1 MNVAAAIILK
11 VNKRETESN
20 CHLRV
25 LPDGQIIS
33 HWRKKISLSRTHL
46 KLRLSDQPLLN
57 QIAILRVQPTFLSR
71 CLNTVIPQ
79 LFLIVMLQNEETYT
93 CDLLVSFY
101 LFSSE
106 WAFQPPVKSLLSDFS
121 ISLYYC
127 TTRVLQ
133 DVAPTAS
140 KLKAY
145 LMHWECERAADD
157 AKRKRGETLWL

>member
-33 HWRKKISLSRTHL
+33 HWRKIISLSRTHL

-57 QIAILRVQPTFLSR
+57 QTTILRVQRTFLSR

-79 LFLIVMLQNEETYT
+79 LVLIVMLQNEETYT
-93 CDLLVSFY
+93 CDLLLCFY

-106 WAFQPPVKSLLSDFS
+106 
-121 ISLYYC
+121 
-127 TTRVLQ
+127 
-133 DVAPTAS
+133 
-140 KLKAY
+140 
-145 LMHWECERAADD
+145 
-157 AKRKRGETLWL
+157 

>member
-1 MNVAAAIILK
+1 MKVAAAIILK

-33 HWRKKISLSRTHL
+33 HWRKKISLSKTHL
-46 KLRLSDQPLLN
+46 KLQLSDQPLLN
-57 QIAILRVQPTFLSR
+57 QIAILRVQRTFLSR

-79 LFLIVMLQNEETYT
+79 LFLIVMLRNEGRYT

-106 WAFQPPVKSLLSDFS
+106 
-121 ISLYYC
+121 
-127 TTRVLQ
+127 
-133 DVAPTAS
+133 
-140 KLKAY
+140 
-145 LMHWECERAADD
+145 
-157 AKRKRGETLWL
+157 